1 MSDINFVQTNQARLA
16 DYVQMSK
23 TTGSRCDYV
32 QGGGGNTSVKLDGQL
47 MAIKAS
53 GFRLD
58 QIEPDQAYAVIDY
71 AVVRDFYLKT
81 DPSSLPDIEQAGSA
95 QTKAATQTIEGLPQ
109 LRPSVEVGFHSL
121 LETFVLHTHPVY
133 ANLAACAAEGAA
145 MAAPV
150 LADLPE
156 SFVFVP
162 YINPGAQLTFAISEA
177 RQKTLAATGKLP
189 AIIFMQN
196 HGLIITGDDAAN
208 CLRLHDEVNQRIA
221 SAFGVSKTD
230 WPTIAITAGKT
241 SENWRSATPWLR
253 TRLLQP
259 GWALDLFT
267 RQALYPDQLVF
278 LNGQVG
284 VAKSGSLDAALASG
298 QPINDKCTI
307 FLETGEVFYQCAPGE
322 ARTIEETLCAIL
334 FINDAILSADCT
346 VCTMNEA
353 GKDFISNWESEK
365 FRKSIAAK

>member
-1 MSDINFVQTNQARLA
+1 MSKKNFIHANRARLS

-23 TTGSRCDYV
+23 TAGSRSDYV
-32 QGGGGNTSVKLDGQL
+32 QGGGGNTSVKFNGKL

-71 AVVRDFYLKT
+71 AAVRDFYQKT
-81 DPSSLPDIEQAGSA
+81 DPAALPDVEQAGSA
-95 QTKAATQTIEGLPQ
+95 QAKAATQAIEGLPQ

-133 ANLAACAAEGAA
+133 ANLAACASEGAS
-145 MAAPV
+145 MAALV
-150 LADLPE
+150 LANLPE
-156 SFVFVP
+156 SYVFVP

-196 HGLIITGDDAAN
+196 HGLIITGDDAAF
-208 CLRLHDEVNQRIA
+208 CLQLHDEVNKRIA
-221 SAFGVSKTD
+221 AAFGVSKTD
-230 WPTIAITAGKT
+230 WPPIAIAAGTT
-241 SENWRSATPWLR
+241 SENWRSSTPWLR
-253 TRLLQP
+253 SRLLQP
-259 GWALDLFT
+259 GWNLELFT

-284 VAKSGSLDAALASG
+284 VAETGSLDAAIASG
-298 QPINDKCTI
+298 QPISDKCTI
-307 FLETGEVFYQCAPGE
+307 FRETGEVLYQCAPGE
-322 ARTIEETLCAIL
+322 AKTIEETLCAIL
-334 FINDAILSADCT
+334 FITDTILSADCT
-346 VCTMNEA
+346 VCTMDEA